1 MASVL
6 RSSGPAIA
14 LGASAAAT
22 VLVIMG
28 IAGTVMSMQCS
39 AGSAACFG
47 TPALVVTAVTP
58 AEPSKDQERLKTAL
72 APMPQPVAAAPTD
85 SVAVVRDAMITKTF
99 DLLIRPIDVA
109 KVEPAPELA
118 TPAAEAPVT
127 AETIAKVEL
136 PMATSEARR
145 LTAMRSTVDLIDRSE
160 AARAIDKEV
169 ASGSGAGAVPILAYA
184 SPVIPAEKPA
194 KQPKTPAKVAT
205 QVATQVATKVATAD
219 TRTVGGAGVNVR
231 SGPSKSSG
239 KLFALASGAEV
250 TVKENKRG
258 WLHVVDAK
266 GRAGWVY
273 SSFLN
278 R

>member
-6 RSSGPAIA
+6 KSSGPAIA

-47 TPALVVTAVTP
+47 TPAPVVTAMIP
-58 AEPSKDQERLKTAL
+58 AEPLKDQERLKTAL
-72 APMPQPVAAAPTD
+72 PPLPQAAAAAPVD

-99 DLLIRPIDVA
+99 DLLIRPIEVA

-118 TPAAEAPVT
+118 KPVTAEAPVT

-136 PMATSEARR
+136 PMGTSEARR
-145 LTAMRSTVDLIDRSE
+145 LTAMRSTADLVDRSE

-169 ASGSGAGAVPILAYA
+169 AGGSGADAAPILAYA

-194 KQPKTPAKVAT
+194 KQAKAPAKVASS
-205 QVATQVATKVATAD
+205 VATAD

-250 TVKENKRG
+250 TVKDDKRG

-273 SSFLN
+273 SSFLS

>member
-169 ASGSGAGAVPILAYA
+169 ASGSGAGAAPILAYA

-205 QVATQVATKVATAD
+205 QAATPVATAD

>member
-6 RSSGPAIA
+6 KSSGPAIA

-47 TPALVVTAVTP
+47 TPAPVVTAMIP
-58 AEPSKDQERLKTAL
+58 AEPLKDQERLKTTL
-72 APMPQPVAAAPTD
+72 PPLPQAAAAAPVD

-99 DLLIRPIDVA
+99 DLLIRPIEVA

-118 TPAAEAPVT
+118 KPVTAEAPVT

-136 PMATSEARR
+136 PMGTSEARR
-145 LTAMRSTVDLIDRSE
+145 LTAMRSTADLVDRSE

-169 ASGSGAGAVPILAYA
+169 ASGSGADAAPILAYA

-194 KQPKTPAKVAT
+194 KQAK
-205 QVATQVATKVATAD
+205 
-219 TRTVGGAGVNVR
+219 
-231 SGPSKSSG
+231 PSAQSSG
-239 KLFALASGAEV
+239 ESLAS
-250 TVKENKRG
+250 
-258 WLHVVDAK
+258 
-266 GRAGWVY
+266 
-273 SSFLN
+273 
-278 R
+278 